1 MQADY
6 VIVGAGSA
14 GCVLATRLT
23 EDANTS
29 VILIE
34 AGGKDTNPL
43 IHVPAG
49 VYKMLDHD
57 KLTWKYRSEPDP
69 GTNGR
74 AIVYTRGRV
83 VGGSIVYTRGRVV
96 GCSSSINGLVYIR
109 GQPEDYDHWGQLGNR
124 GWSWD
129 DCLPLF
135 RAAERWEGQENEIR
149 GKDGPLHTSNM
160 DRSPI
165 CAAVVESGK
174 QLGLTYQEDVNG
186 ITHGSADTIGWCQQ
200 TRNGRRRASAARTYL
215 AQALSRPNLRLIT
228 DAMVHRIIFEGKRA
242 VGVEFARGGATERVT
257 AGREVI
263 LSAGAIGSPQI
274 LQLSGVGDAE
284 HLSDIGVPV
293 EHALKGVG
301 RNMQDHF
308 QARISH
314 PVAGLPTANEKAR
327 GIPLAIEVLR
337 WMFTGTGILTY
348 SPSLVAASV
357 KVLESS
363 ASSDMQITVAPGS
376 FKDGQ
381 IGELEETPGVSA
393 GAWQMR
399 PLSRGYVKAKSN
411 RPEDMPLINPRYL
424 SDETDRMALLGGL
437 RFARR
442 MFETPALK
450 PYVLAESLPGQD
462 VQSDDEL
469 LDYARRYGGTCYHAS
484 CTCMMGQHPLAVVD
498 DQLRVHGMG
507 GLRVIDASIMPAVTS
522 TNTNAPTIMIA
533 EKGAAM
539 IKAAT

>member
-23 EDANTS
+23 EDPNTS

-34 AGGKDTNPL
+34 AGGKDHNPL
-43 IHVPAG
+43 IHIPAG
-49 VYKMLDHD
+49 FFKMLDHD
-57 KLTWKYRSEPDP
+57 TLTWKYRAEPDP

-83 VGGSIVYTRGRVV
+83 VGGS
-96 GCSSSINGLVYIR
+96 SSINGLIYIR
-109 GQPEDYDHWGQLGNR
+109 GQPEDYDHWAQLGNR

-135 RAAERWEGQENEIR
+135 RAAEHWEGQETEVR
-149 GKDGPLHTSNM
+149 GKHGPLHTANT
-160 DRSPI
+160 DRMPI
-165 CAAVVESGK
+165 CEAVVESGK
-174 QLGLTYQEDVNG
+174 QLGLTYQADVNSVA
-186 ITHGSADTIGWCQQ
+186 HGSVDTIGWCQQ

-215 AQALSRPNLRLIT
+215 AQALSRPNLRLVT
-228 DAMVHRIIFEGKRA
+228 DAMVHRVIFEGKRA
-242 VGVEFARGGATERVT
+242 AGVEFARGGVTQRAT

-263 LSAGAIGSPQI
+263 LSAGAIGSPHI

-284 HLSDIGVPV
+284 HLSEIGVPV
-293 EHALKGVG
+293 VHELKGVG

-308 QARISH
+308 VARLSY
-314 PVAGLPTANEKAR
+314 PVAGLATANEKAR
-327 GIPLAIEVLR
+327 GVPLAIEVLR
-337 WMFTGTGILTY
+337 WAVTGKGMLTY

-363 ASSDMQITVAPGS
+363 ATSDMQITFVPGS
-376 FKDGQ
+376 FKNGQ
-381 IGELEETPGVSA
+381 IGELEESPGLSA

-399 PLSRGYVKAKSN
+399 PQSRGYVKARSN
-411 RPEDMPLINPRYL
+411 QPKDMPLINPRYL
-424 SDETDRMALLGGL
+424 SDETDRMALLGGI
-437 RFARR
+437 RFGRR
-442 MFETPALK
+442 MFQAPALK
-450 PYVLAESLPGQD
+450 PYVGAESLPGKD
-462 VQSDDEL
+462 VQTDDEL

-498 DQLRVHGMG
+498 DQLRVHGLQ

-539 IKAAT
+539 IRATARERLAA

>member
-23 EDANTS
+23 EDASTS

-49 VYKMLDHD
+49 FFKMLDHD
-57 KLTWKYRSEPDP
+57 KLTWKYRFEPDP

-83 VGGSIVYTRGRVV
+83 VGGS
-96 GCSSSINGLVYIR
+96 SSINGLVYIR
-109 GQPEDYDHWGQLGNR
+109 GQPEDYDHWAQLGNR

-129 DCLPLF
+129 DCLPVF
-135 RAAERWEGQENEIR
+135 RAAERWEGQENEVR
-149 GKDGPLHTSNM
+149 GKDGPLHTSAMN
-160 DRSPI
+160 RSKL
-165 CAAVVESGK
+165 CAAAVEAGK

-186 ITHGSADTIGWCQQ
+186 ITHDSVDTIGWCQQ

-215 AQALSRPNLRLIT
+215 AQALSRPNLRLVT
-228 DAMVHRIIFEGKRA
+228 NAMVHRVIFEGTRA
-242 VGVEFARGGATERVT
+242 VGVEFAPRGSARGAPQRVT
-257 AGREVI
+257 AEREVI
-263 LSAGAIGSPQI
+263 LSAGAIGSPHI
-274 LQLSGVGDAE
+274 LQLSGVGNAQ

-293 EHALKGVG
+293 VQALNGVG
-301 RNMQDHF
+301 HNMQDHF

-314 PVAGLPTANEKAR
+314 PVAGLPTANEKSR

-337 WMFTGTGILTY
+337 WLATGKGILTY
-348 SPSLVAASV
+348 SPSLVAASI

-363 ASSDMQITVAPGS
+363 ATSDMQVSFAPGS

-381 IGELEETPGVSA
+381 IGELEKTPGVSA

-399 PLSRGYVKAKSN
+399 PLSRGYVKATSN

-424 SDETDRMALLGGL
+424 SDEHDRMALLGGL

-442 MFETPALK
+442 MFEAPALA
-450 PYVLAESLPGQD
+450 PYVGAESLPGQD
-462 VQSDDEL
+462 VQTDDEL

-498 DQLRVHGMG
+498 DQLRVHGMQ

-533 EKGAAM
+533 EKGAIM
-539 IKAAT
+539 IKAAARQLLAA

>member
-23 EDANTS
+23 EDASTS

-49 VYKMLDHD
+49 FFKMLDHD

-83 VGGSIVYTRGRVV
+83 VGGS
-96 GCSSSINGLVYIR
+96 SSINGLVYIR
-109 GQPEDYDHWGQLGNR
+109 GQPEDYDHWAQLGNR

-129 DCLPLF
+129 DCLPVF
-135 RAAERWEGQENEIR
+135 RAAERWEGQENEVR
-149 GKDGPLHTSNM
+149 GKDGPLHTSAMN
-160 DRSPI
+160 RSKL
-165 CAAVVESGK
+165 CAAAVEAGK

-186 ITHGSADTIGWCQQ
+186 ITHDSVDTIGWCQQ

-215 AQALSRPNLRLIT
+215 AQALSRPNLRLVT
-228 DAMVHRIIFEGKRA
+228 NAMVHRVIFEGTRA
-242 VGVEFARGGATERVT
+242 VGVEFAPRGSARGAPQRAT
-257 AGREVI
+257 AEREVI
-263 LSAGAIGSPQI
+263 LSAGAIGSPHI
-274 LQLSGVGDAE
+274 LQLSGVGNAQ

-293 EHALKGVG
+293 VQALNGVG
-301 RNMQDHF
+301 HNMQDHF

-314 PVAGLPTANEKAR
+314 PVAGLPTANEKSR

-337 WMFTGTGILTY
+337 WLATGKGILTY
-348 SPSLVAASV
+348 SPSLVAASI

-363 ASSDMQITVAPGS
+363 ATSDMQVSFAPGS

-381 IGELEETPGVSA
+381 IGELEKTPGVSA

-399 PLSRGYVKAKSN
+399 PLSRGYVKATSN

-424 SDETDRMALLGGL
+424 SDENDRMALLGGL

-442 MFETPALK
+442 MFEAPALA
-450 PYVLAESLPGQD
+450 PYVGAESLPGRD
-462 VQSDDEL
+462 VQTDDEL

-498 DQLRVHGMG
+498 DQLRVHGMQ

-533 EKGAAM
+533 EKGAIM
-539 IKAAT
+539 IKAAARQLLAA